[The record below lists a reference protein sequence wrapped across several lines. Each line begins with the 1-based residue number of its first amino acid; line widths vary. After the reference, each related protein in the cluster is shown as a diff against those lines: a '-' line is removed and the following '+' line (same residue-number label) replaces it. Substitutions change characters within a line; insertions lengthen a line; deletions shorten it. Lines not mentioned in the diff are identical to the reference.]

1 MSLRDVGKGESK
13 LKRLIP
19 TVAGYFRK
27 AAFNATGDQVKA
39 EKVGQLIESQL
50 ANMPDDVA
58 EAYVKSAMDKLG
70 MGLRFNPDESWSYSY
85 YENGVPYI
93 TISPYQVFDDN
104 GNISRT
110 ETIIHELGH
119 DTDAKMRN
127 KAPERMGVGAIP
139 MSIQKDLGYWMGRD
153 LQQGKGFP
161 KNMKPGNFGIS
172 SIDDPSFEGKRD
184 TYAVEG
190 PYYDQMALSPDMK
203 GFYPGFLRWSSAGG
217 HFASYPS
224 DMHESAKEADP
235 SNFSSS
241 KEAKTRAA
249 QSLEAFA
256 NLGALYGDTELGK
269 NYGTTPE
276 ELWPSGT
283 KAFRSMISQDPRRS
297 GIDFIEPD
305 SVLQKYKRTK
315 AVPMLD
321 FSRADDVE
329 IDEYPYGVPLH
340 EGGYTT
346 KR

>member
-1 MSLRDVGKGESK
+1 MPLRDVGKRESK
-13 LKRLIP
+13 LKKLIP
-19 TVAGYFRK
+19 TVGGYFRK
-27 AAFNATGDQVKA
+27 AVFNATGDQVKA

-85 YENGVPYI
+85 YENGIPYI
-93 TISPYQVFDDN
+93 MISPYQVFDDN
-104 GNISRT
+104 GNISRS

-161 KNMKPGNFGIS
+161 KNMKPGNFGAWG
-172 SIDDPSFEGKRD
+172 IDEPSFEGKRD

-203 GFYPGFLRWSSAGG
+203 GFYPGFLRWSGTGG
-217 HFASYPS
+217 HLATYPS

-235 SNFSSS
+235 SNFSST

-249 QSLEAFA
+249 QSMEAFA

-269 NYGTTPE
+269 NYETTPE

-283 KAFRSMISQDPRRS
+283 KAFRNMISQDPRRP
-297 GIDFIEPD
+297 GTDYIEPD
-305 SVLQKYKRTK
+305 SVLQKYKQAK
-315 AVPMLD
+315 AVPHL
-321 FSRADDVE
+321 RDVST
-329 IDEYPYGVPLH
+329 P
-340 EGGYTT
+340 
-346 KR
+346 K

>member
-1 MSLRDVGKGESK
+1 MPLRDIGKEESK
-13 LKRLIP
+13 LKKLIP
-19 TVAGYFRK
+19 TVGGYFRK
-27 AAFNATGDQVKA
+27 AMYNATGDQAKA

-70 MGLRFNPDESWSYSY
+70 MGLRFVPDESWSYSY
-85 YENGVPYI
+85 YENGLPYI

-110 ETIIHELGH
+110 DTMIHELGH

-139 MSIQKDLGYWMGRD
+139 MSIQKDLGYWMLRD

-161 KNMKPGNFGIS
+161 KGMEPGNFGTS

-184 TYAVEG
+184 TYGVEG

-203 GFYPGFLRWSSAGG
+203 GFYPGFLRYSNAGG
-217 HFASYPS
+217 HWWTYPS
-224 DMHESAKEADP
+224 DMRESAEEADP

-256 NLGALYGDTELGK
+256 NLGALYGDTELK
-269 NYGTTPE
+269 QNYDTTPE

-283 KAFRSMISQDPRRS
+283 KAYRDMIAQDPRRA
-297 GIDFIEPD
+297 GIEYIEPD
-305 SVLQKYKRTK
+305 SVLQKHTRTK
-315 AVPMLD
+315 AVPHLRD
-321 FSRADDVE
+321 
-329 IDEYPYGVPLH
+329 LQ
-340 EGGYTT
+340 
-346 KR
+346 